1 MARWRQAIELAMTA
15 EEIGRLATIA
25 RSRSEAARR
34 VQRAQ
39 ILLSRSASWPAS
51 RTLIDTLSSTHGPTG
66 SPSLPDMIRLRKR

>member
-15 EEIGRLATIA
+15 EEIGRLTTIA

-39 ILLSRSASWPAS
+39 ILL
-51 RTLIDTLSSTHGPTG
+51 TYQEN
-66 SPSLPDMIRLRKR
+66 PSLSRCAPRRPSYA